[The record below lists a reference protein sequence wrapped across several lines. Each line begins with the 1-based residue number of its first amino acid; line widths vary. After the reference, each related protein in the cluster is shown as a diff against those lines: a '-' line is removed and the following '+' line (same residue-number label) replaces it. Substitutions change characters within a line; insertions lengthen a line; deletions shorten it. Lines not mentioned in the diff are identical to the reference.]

1 MEDLCHLRLMALL
14 DELVRDKGPRRAAEE
29 RLMPV
34 ELALLEEHG
43 LTLSPQT
50 NWRRQALED
59 ARRARR
65 RRERLRWPLRTLR
78 MKLRRR

>member
-1 MEDLCHLRLMALL
+1 
-14 DELVRDKGPRRAAEE
+14 
-29 RLMPV
+29 MPV

-43 LTLSPQT
+43 LTLPPQI
-50 NWRRQALED
+50 NWRRKALED
-59 ARRARR
+59 ARRARQ